1 MNNKSNE
8 ERTENSLTYE
18 EMKSL
23 WLHKSVLDELKK
35 DWDKCSTISYDNIE
49 RWKKVHRPD
58 GMSVRYLDE
67 WLKVLDKGFTAVS
80 RVLLDVDEYS
90 CDLRQ
95 NSPFAGI
102 LSDEQRLAV
111 LEEFREYW
119 KNSFEKKAEN
129 DE

>member
-1 MNNKSNE
+1 MNSKSDD
-8 ERTENSLTYE
+8 ERVENSLTYE
-18 EMKSL
+18 KMKSL
-23 WLHKSVLDELKK
+23 YLHEAVLDELRK
-35 DWDKCSTISYDNIE
+35 DWDKCSTIAYSNIE

-67 WLKVLDKGFTAVS
+67 WLKVLDKGFMAVS
-80 RVLLDVDEYS
+80 RVLLGVDEYS

-95 NSPFAGI
+95 NSPFAGV
-102 LSDEQRLAV
+102 LSNEQRLSV

-119 KNSFEKKAEN
+119 KNSFEKKV

>member
-8 ERTENSLTYE
+8 ERIESSLTYE
-18 EMKSL
+18 KIKSL
-23 WLHKSVLDELKK
+23 HLHKAVLDELRK
-35 DWDKCSTISYDNIE
+35 DWDKCSTIAYENIE
-49 RWKKVHRPD
+49 RWKKLHRPD
-58 GMSVRYLDE
+58 GMSVKYLDE
-67 WLKVLDKGFTAVS
+67 WSKVLDKGFTAVS
-80 RVLLDVDEYS
+80 RVLLSVDEYS

-95 NSPFAGI
+95 NSPFAGV
-102 LSDEQRLAV
+102 LSDERRLAV